1 MQTLTL
7 WSMGPTFLSVI
18 PQLFSFVSNQTLSA
32 VFSFAKP
39 SQQTQTKCLLFT
51 EVRKLGGIATELSHL
66 IGFRFFGNLPPCYLS
81 DPLQFIQEECSP
93 LQTYFPAHSLL
104 SILTLNWPWTWA
116 TVLNLE
122 QVSTHGH
129 NLLSCYIFNFSHV
142 MQWILL

>member
-1 MQTLTL
+1 MFSSLVFTMQTLTL

-51 EVRKLGGIATELSHL
+51 EVRKLGRIASELSHL

-93 LQTYFPAHSLL
+93 LQTYFPAHSLIL
-104 SILTLNWPWTWA
+104 TTLNLDIELTLN
-116 TVLNLE
+116 L
-122 QVSTHGH
+122 GH
-129 NLLSCYIFNFSHV
+129 SFKLGTSVYS
-142 MQWILL
+142 WS